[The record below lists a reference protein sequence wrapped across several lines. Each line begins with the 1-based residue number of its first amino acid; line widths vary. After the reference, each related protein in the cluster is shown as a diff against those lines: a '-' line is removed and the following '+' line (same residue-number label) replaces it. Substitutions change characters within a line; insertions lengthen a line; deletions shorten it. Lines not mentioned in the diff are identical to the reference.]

1 MPGQWDYL
9 IVTAANHLQADSYE
23 AQLELRRRVGQLSHV
38 RHVLVLADFDGH
50 RIGSGGSTID
60 CLRQVVALEREN
72 SPATSPEEALSK
84 LRILILHAGGD
95 SRRLPAYSPCGK
107 IFVPLPGESYTSL
120 GSTLFDRIAPQ
131 FFALPAGN
139 NGQIVV
145 AAADALIT
153 FDPEPLRFSH
163 SGITVL
169 GTHASLQ
176 EASRHGVFVPDWT
189 DKGQHTIRL
198 FMQKP
203 SAAEMEAVGALDA
216 DGRATLDVGVMSFD
230 ATAAVS
236 LLDAF
241 CDLDSSESLV
251 SWKPHVKE
259 ALIEHGIDLYRE
271 ICCAL
276 GTESTLEHYYR
287 AVRASGSKLDDALLA
302 QLFHSLRRIPL
313 NLQMMEQCSFLHFG
327 STKQLISSG
336 IALTSEDEG
345 AVPASS
351 MLAMNND
358 LQSNGTIEGR
368 EAWVEGCRVSAPLRL
383 DGRNVVTG
391 ADVTSSLT
399 LPEGAC
405 VDISEGLSRT
415 GEHTWFARCYGVD
428 DTFKH
433 SIRAGATFCGVPLT
447 RWIELVGVSEIWKDG
462 TPEEERTLWNAR
474 LFPAVAEQ
482 EDYRHWL
489 WFFDVEAATA
499 EQKQPFLAADRYS
512 AAEMATHVDQA
523 SYHARRATTRAA
535 EVARSLPELFADP
548 SRFSSHDL
556 AFTLGRSEDRAALV
570 AGLLGLCHKQ
580 MQPEALAAAEKR
592 ASFAFCRIAHCLGSA
607 IDELVDRSGDE
618 DLPVDSAIPGLAAGL
633 PEETRAWADANCLSL
648 PTGRSARSWAARLRE
663 LAFQEI
669 NGTIV
674 RSSLSSCERPR
685 NALRPDET
693 VWGRSPARIELAG
706 GWTDT
711 PPYTLERGGDVTNT
725 AINLNGQPPIHCY
738 CRILDEPLIRLNSI
752 DGGRRLEI
760 RELAELV
767 DYRRPG
773 DPFALTKAAL
783 AISGFAPGM
792 ADWPENITLGE
803 MLKSFGGG
811 IEITTIVGI
820 PQGSGLGTS
829 SILGAVI
836 LGVIG
841 RMMGRTANQKELF
854 HDVLRLEQALT
865 TGGGWQDQVGGCVGG
880 TKITST
886 RPGLFPDARMRFV
899 PSDVLDPRL
908 NGGYTLLYYTG
919 LTRIAKN
926 ILKEIVGGYL
936 DRDRA
941 IMDALTEE
949 HSAARAIAESMAQK
963 DIAAFGAGLNAAWEL
978 QKRLCKTV
986 TNPAI
991 ESLLDRVRPYVY
1003 GMRISGAGSGGF
1015 LLMICKS
1022 PQDAEKVR
1030 SLLEN
1035 EPLNERSRFF
1045 EFEVNN
1051 VGLEVTTC

>member
-1 MPGQWDYL
+1 VPGQWDYL
-9 IVTAANHLQADSYE
+9 IVTAANHLQAASYE

-38 RHVLVLADFDGH
+38 RHLLVVADFDGH

-60 CLRQVVALEREN
+60 CLRQVVALERGDAP
-72 SPATSPEEALSK
+72 SLSPEVALSK

-107 IFVPLPGESYTSL
+107 VFVPLPGESYNAL

-131 FFALPAGN
+131 FFALPEGK

-169 GTHASLQ
+169 GKHATPE
-176 EASRHGVFVPDWT
+176 EASRHGVFCPDWT
-189 DKGQHTIRL
+189 DKQQQTIRL
-198 FMQKP
+198 FLQKP
-203 SAAEMEAVGALDA
+203 GAAELKSAGALDA
-216 DGRATLDVGVMSFD
+216 NGKAVLDVGVMSFD
-230 ATAAVS
+230 ATAAAS
-236 LLDAF
+236 LLNTF
-241 CDLDSSESLV
+241 CDLDTGDSLAP
-251 SWKPHVKE
+251 WKPRVQQ

-271 ICCAL
+271 ICCSL
-276 GTESTLEHYYR
+276 GTESSLEHYYR
-287 AVRASGSKLDDALLA
+287 AVRASGSKLDDGLLA
-302 QLFHSLRRIPL
+302 QLFHSLRTIPL
-313 NLQMMEQCSFLHFG
+313 KLQMMAQCSFLHFG

-336 IALTSEDEG
+336 IALVSQDAGTES
-345 AVPASS
+345 ASS
-351 MLAMNND
+351 VLAMNND
-358 LQSNGTIEGR
+358 LQSNGEIEGR

-391 ADVTSSLT
+391 ADVTSPLA

-405 VDISEGLSRT
+405 IDISEGLSRS
-415 GEHTWFARCYGVD
+415 GERTWFARCYGVD

-433 SIRAGATFCGVPLT
+433 SVQAGPTFCGVPLT
-447 RWIELVGVSEIWKDG
+447 RWIELVGASDIWQDG
-462 TPEEERTLWNAR
+462 TPAEERTLWNAR
-474 LFPAVAEQ
+474 LFPAEEKQ
-482 EDYRHWL
+482 EGYRRWL
-489 WFFDVEAATA
+489 WFFDVERATA
-499 EQKQPFLAADRYS
+499 EQKRSFLAADRYS
-512 AAEMATHVDQA
+512 AAEVATQVDQA
-523 SYHARRATTRAA
+523 AFHARRAATRAA
-535 EVARSLPELFADP
+535 EVARSLPVLFAAP

-556 AFTLGRSEDRAALV
+556 AFTLERSENRATIV
-570 AGLLGLCHKQ
+570 AGLLGLCFKQ
-580 MQPEALAAAEKR
+580 MQPETLAAAEKR
-592 ASFAFCRIAHCLGSA
+592 ASFDFCRIAHCLGAA
-607 IDELVDRSGDE
+607 IDELVDRSADE
-618 DLPVDSAIPGLAAGL
+618 DLPLDSAVPGLAASL
-633 PEETRAWADANCLSL
+633 PEGIRTWSDANCLSL
-648 PTGRSARSWAARLRE
+648 PAGRSARSWAARLRE
-663 LAFQEI
+663 LAFYEI

-693 VWGRSPARIELAG
+693 IWGRSPARIELAG

-738 CRILDEPLIRLNSI
+738 CRVLDEPLIRLNAI
-752 DGGRRLEI
+752 DGGQRLEI

-783 AISGFAPGM
+783 TISGFAPGM
-792 ADWPENITLGE
+792 ADWPEDITLRE
-803 MLKSFGGG
+803 MLESFGGG

-841 RMMGRTANQKELF
+841 RMTGRTPNQKELF

-886 RPGLFPDARMRFV
+886 HPGLFPDARSRFV
-899 PSDVLDPRL
+899 PSDVLDPKL
-908 NGGYTLLYYTG
+908 NGGCTLLYYTG

-936 DRDRA
+936 NRDHG
-941 IMDALTEE
+941 IMDALAEE
-949 HSAARAIAESMAQK
+949 HSAARAIADTMARK
-963 DIAAFGAGLNAAWEL
+963 DIAAFGAGVDAAWAL

-1022 PQDAEKVR
+1022 PKDAEKVR
-1030 SLLEN
+1030 TLLEN

-1045 EFEVNN
+1045 DFEVNN